1 MTRNRLGLAP
11 PGAPIMNAT
20 RTLEHL
26 GVGVVA
32 NLDGLDPPSSTDH
45 MGISMPHSST
55 GRPPLV
61 ALISELSGAEQR
73 FALMHELG
81 HLIFDQGLSAPIRTR
96 RHPAELRA
104 HHFARAMLL
113 PIEAVSN
120 RISETLNLQGY
131 LGIKAEFG
139 VPVASIIKRG
149 GRDLGLIS
157 TDRERSLF
165 IQWSSQGWRK
175 NEPSRWPQRSPPS
188 FSARR

>member
-1 MTRNRLGLAP
+1 
-11 PGAPIMNAT
+11 
-20 RTLEHL
+20 
-26 GVGVVA
+26 
-32 NLDGLDPPSSTDH
+32 
-45 MGISMPHSST
+45 
-55 GRPPLV
+55 
-61 ALISELSGAEQR
+61 
-73 FALMHELG
+73 MHELG

-175 NEPSRWPQRSPPS
+175 NEPVEVASEKPPLLLGQALNEVYGSDRVHAGRELGLPATLLRQWVQEPERMTSSSEGARVIDLASR
-188 FSARR
+188 RRDNL